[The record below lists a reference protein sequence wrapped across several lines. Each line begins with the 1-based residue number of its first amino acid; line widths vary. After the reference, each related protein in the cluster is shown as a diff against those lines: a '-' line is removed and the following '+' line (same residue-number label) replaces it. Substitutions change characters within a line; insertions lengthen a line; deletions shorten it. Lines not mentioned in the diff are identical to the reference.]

1 MILSLD
7 ISSSC
12 VGYCVFNNDGKL
24 LKMSCAK
31 FNSKQS
37 KFERLQIFIE
47 ELKRE
52 KITEMPIEMI
62 AIEEPLKKFK
72 GKFSSAET
80 ISILNFFNG
89 LVSAY
94 LYITFGIEPVY
105 YNVNSARSTVF
116 PKKTKKEAAE
126 TLDSE
131 EVSEEGTK
139 GEVSIKHEIWK
150 KVMKLEPQ
158 INWRYST
165 RTRKLMDENYDM
177 SDSYVIGACHL
188 IMIDKQL
195 STQVN

>member
-47 ELKRE
+47 EFKKE

-80 ISILNFFNG
+80 IAILNYFNG

-94 LYITFGIEPVY
+94 LYMTFGIEPVY

-116 PKKTKKEAAE
+116 PKQSKKEATE
-126 TLDSE
+126 TLASGE
-131 EVSEEGTK
+131 EGLEEGTK

-195 STQVN
+195 STQG

>member
-47 ELKRE
+47 EFKRE

-89 LVSAY
+89 IVSAY

-105 YNVNSARSTVF
+105 YNVNSARATVF
-116 PKKTKKEAAE
+116 PKKSKKEEAE
-126 TLDSE
+126 DPSE
-131 EVSEEGTK
+131 ESSEGTK

-165 RTRKLMDENYDM
+165 KTRKLMDENYDM
-177 SDSYVIGACHL
+177 SDAYVIGACHL
-188 IMIDKQL
+188 IIIDKQL